1 MITIPTPP
9 PSGTFNAF
17 APTAPKKKSFLPY
30 LVTAGAIVLIFGL
43 GYYFYFYGGLSL
55 FETPVLPAASPLTTV
70 DVKVSQLPPLQ
81 FDLFDSSFYKSL
93 KNYGNLPIVADS
105 LGRINPFV
113 PY

>member
-1 MITIPTPP
+1 MITIPMSP

-17 APTAPKKKSFLPY
+17 GPAAPKKKSFLPY
-30 LVTAGAIVLIFGL
+30 LIAAGAIVLIFGM
-43 GYYFYFYGGLSL
+43 GYYFYFYDGFSL
-55 FETPVLPAASPLTTV
+55 FETPVLPITSPLTAV

-93 KNYGNLPIVADS
+93 KSYGNLPIVADS
-105 LGRINPFV
+105 LGRTNPFI

>member
-1 MITIPTPP
+1 MITIPIPP

-17 APTAPKKKSFLPY
+17 GPAVHQKKSFSPY
-30 LVTAGAIVLIFGL
+30 LIVAGVVILVLGF

-55 FETPVLPAASPLTTV
+55 FETPVFPAAPPLTAVDIKISQMSPL
-70 DVKVSQLPPLQ
+70 P

-93 KNYGNLPIVADS
+93 KSYGNLPIVVDS
-105 LGRINPFV
+105 LGRLNPFI